1 PHEESGRLGARLHQL
16 HVSADEERQLRL
28 LGVLS
33 ELLRYAELPAFF
45 DGLPVECADC
55 PAVCPPELDLHDAAR
70 VRPRCWRSPSA
81 GRLAGELPRRVAVRP
96 EVDVVRWRRWNSRA
110 ATERCLERL
119 LELRSAFHAP
129 PEYAVREPA
138 GLPRHRQ
145 RVQYEAPVSRCRL
158 CRRYPGLQPLH
169 VVLAPARR
177 HLRWCECRD
186 VR

>member
-1 PHEESGRLGARLHQL
+1 CTAYTTLESISAQARSIVDPVHRRQVRSKLFPSTALFRSPGQHRELYFSPSLELRGRARRRIHPHEESGRLGARLHQL

-33 ELLRYAELPAFF
+33 ELLRYAEQPAFF

-96 EVDVVRWRRWNSRA
+96 EVDVVRWRRWN
-110 ATERCLERL
+110 
-119 LELRSAFHAP
+119 
-129 PEYAVREPA
+129 
-138 GLPRHRQ
+138 
-145 RVQYEAPVSRCRL
+145 
-158 CRRYPGLQPLH
+158 
-169 VVLAPARR
+169 
-177 HLRWCECRD
+177 
-186 VR
+186 